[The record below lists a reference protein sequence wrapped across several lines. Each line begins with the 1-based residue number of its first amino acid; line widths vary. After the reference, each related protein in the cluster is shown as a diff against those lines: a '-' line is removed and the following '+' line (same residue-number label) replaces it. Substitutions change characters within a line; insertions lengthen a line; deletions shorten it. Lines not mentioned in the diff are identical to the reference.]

1 MQGGYEK
8 VRREQK
14 HSMKKKDI
22 QDLQVKTVDELIAI
36 AAALEPMI
44 LKLKMDMPFGK
55 VKNLNEARSKMKDRA
70 RMLTIIGIKKGVI
83 K

>member
-1 MQGGYEK
+1 
-8 VRREQK
+8 
-14 HSMKKKDI
+14 MKKKDL
-22 QDLQVKTVDELIAI
+22 QDLQAKTVDELTVMAE
-36 AAALEPMI
+36 ALRPVI

-70 RMLTIIGIKKGVI
+70 RLLTIIGMKKGEV